1 MQALRTELHVCQQLC
16 DNMAAGSTLAAEL
29 NAQIPLLDT
38 AAGSMSDN
46 IVVLHH
52 CKLHTTT
59 GQAVEQRPNMVQD
72 LLDNAASKTRRA
84 LSQ

>member
-1 MQALRTELHVCQQLC
+1 
-16 DNMAAGSTLAAEL
+16 MAAGSMMAAEL
-29 NAQIPLLDT
+29 DAQVLVLDT

-46 IVVLHH
+46 IAVLHH

-59 GQAVEQRPNMVQD
+59 GQAVEQSPQMVQD